1 MYTGFERRDRARLI
15 TYSRSG
21 TNWLRYVIE
30 LLSGRPTPGHERLHG
45 GDDFVIDRAHEG
57 YRVASEYERI
67 ILVVRNYKECLVR
80 HSIDEW
86 KANKDGSHRLD
97 VTSFLDDQSGRQPP
111 AWFIENLRTYHEFP
125 GDKLLLYYED
135 LMTEPETELRRLI
148 EFLDLPRAGVDDL
161 FAHLDEH
168 RRRSVELYRQNQVSY
183 TEGDADKL
191 SHHSESLL
199 SDAEKRAF
207 DAYYAERHP
216 ELFRRYLSRYATPD

>member
-1 MYTGFERRDRARLI
+1 MPCLGHGVLIIITISTRWVHDLPLLI

-57 YRVASEYERI
+57 YRVASEYQRI
-67 ILVVRNYKECLVR
+67 ILVVRNYKESLVR

-111 AWFIENLRTYHEFP
+111 AWFIENLRTYHEFT

-148 EFLDLPRAGVDDL
+148 EFLDLPRDGEEDL
-161 FAHLDEH
+161 FANLDEH
-168 RRRSVELYRQNQVSY
+168 RRRSAPSGPSGLSPQSY
-183 TEGDADKL
+183 QIQTL
-191 SHHSESLL
+191 LPCLLFSLVAGYH
-199 SDAEKRAF
+199 D
-207 DAYYAERHP
+207 
-216 ELFRRYLSRYATPD
+216 